1 MGSSIQHIVAQ
12 ILIFLWIN
20 SITASAQIF
29 YPSSDSLTLI
39 DDLREPVFNSVEFV
53 THPQGATVSYVFY
66 NNFFPI
72 SATPFSASMPSGE
85 FYIRFDKDGYKPLI
99 EKIDIENN
107 IDSFEFWLDKEKQ
120 LLHCKKIIECGPAPK
135 CVTITPDKKEL
146 WVTLLAGPP
155 SVRIFDLDSGEELN
169 NIELGKNGAV
179 EVIFNREGTLA
190 YVSQME
196 TASVY
201 EIDVESKEVLRNFKT
216 NSSWS
221 KIVELSVDEQKLYVS
236 NWSGNNISEI
246 DLVSGNLIRNISCL
260 KTPRGIYPTP
270 VSQYLYVAGFGKGE
284 IQKINLVDGTKEKI
298 FKGGYAIRHFAADTT
313 NQILYASDM
322 GKNCIWAVNLKTDS
336 VYLFKKTGN
345 KPNTIRLSPDGN
357 ILFVSCRGRNNSKSY
372 YLKGPEWGSVEL
384 IDTQTGELLDVIIG
398 GNQCT
403 GLDVSLDG
411 RLLVFSDFLDNTIR
425 IYEIPPYDVLKK
437 GNGGRSEFY
446 SIDIKK

>member
-1 MGSSIQHIVAQ
+1 MGSSIQHNVAQ

-99 EKIDIENN
+99 EKIDIE
-107 IDSFEFWLDKEKQ
+107 
-120 LLHCKKIIECGPAPK
+120 KIIECGPAPK

-196 TASVY
+196 TARVY

-221 KIVELSVDEQKLYVS
+221 KIVELGVDEQKLYVS

-246 DLVSGNLIRNISCL
+246 DLVSGNLIKNISCL

-270 VSQYLYVAGFGKGE
+270 V
-284 IQKINLVDGTKEKI
+284 
-298 FKGGYAIRHFAADTT
+298 
-313 NQILYASDM
+313 
-322 GKNCIWAVNLKTDS
+322 
-336 VYLFKKTGN
+336 
-345 KPNTIRLSPDGN
+345 
-357 ILFVSCRGRNNSKSY
+357 
-372 YLKGPEWGSVEL
+372 
-384 IDTQTGELLDVIIG
+384 
-398 GNQCT
+398 
-403 GLDVSLDG
+403 
-411 RLLVFSDFLDNTIR
+411 
-425 IYEIPPYDVLKK
+425 
-437 GNGGRSEFY
+437 
-446 SIDIKK
+446 